1 MPDAPLTRWP
11 TLADRRIRLT
21 VLGGYLGSGKTTWLR
36 HHLFGAT
43 VAPHVLVNEAAAV
56 PVDDHLLARAAG
68 VTVLA
73 GGCACCTGRA
83 GLVAALRAL
92 CDRRSGGAAVETVVL
107 ETSGLADP
115 AAIVAA
121 IRDDPVLVHHLVVAE
136 VIVLVD
142 ALYGLAQLAEDPLGA
157 RQVAAADRLIV
168 TKGDAAA
175 PAALADLVAT
185 LRMANPVAQL
195 SAAVQGVAC
204 ALPALGKGRPVALAG
219 NGVASVQAM
228 SLPLVTPVDWPAL
241 SLWLSAL
248 LAARGDDLVRVKGV
262 IATPAGR
269 LLVQAVRRT
278 VQAPEVLPDGAAEGD
293 DTLVFLGRGC
303 TGEQLAL
310 SCRRFGVAV

>member
-1 MPDAPLTRWP
+1 MAEARL
-11 TLADRRIRLT
+11 RLT
-21 VLGGYLGSGKTTWLR
+21 VLGGYLGAGKTTWLR
-36 HHLFGAT
+36 HHLYESGT
-43 VAPHVLVNEAAAV
+43 APHVIVNEAAAV

-73 GGCACCTGRA
+73 GGCACCTVRD
-83 GLVAALRAL
+83 GLVAVLRAL
-92 CDRRSGGAAVETVVL
+92 CDARSAGTQLDSIVL

-136 VIVLVD
+136 VIVMVD
-142 ALYGLAQLAEDPLGA
+142 ALHGLAQLAEDPLGA

-168 TKGDAAA
+168 TKADVADG
-175 PAALADLVAT
+175 AALGNLLAT
-185 LRMANPVAQL
+185 LRAVNPLAQV

-204 ALPALGKGRPVALAG
+204 AMPDVPPGVAAPLAG
-219 NGVASVQAM
+219 DGAEPVIAM
-228 SLPLVTPVDWPAL
+228 TLPLATPVDWPAF

-262 IATPAGR
+262 VATPAGR

-278 VQAPEVLPDGAAEGD
+278 VQAPEMLPEGVAEGD
-293 DTLVFLGRGC
+293 DTLVFLGRDC

>member
-1 MPDAPLTRWP
+1 M
-11 TLADRRIRLT
+11 
-21 VLGGYLGSGKTTWLR
+21 LGGYLGAGKTTWLR
-36 HHLFGAT
+36 HHLYESGT
-43 VAPHVLVNEAAAV
+43 APHVIVNEAAAV

-73 GGCACCTGRA
+73 GGCACCTGRED
-83 GLVAALRAL
+83 LVRALRAL
-92 CDRRSGGAAVETVVL
+92 CDLRSAGGTVDHLVL

-142 ALYGLAQLAEDPLGA
+142 ALHGLAQLAEDPLGA
-157 RQVAAADRLIV
+157 RQVVAAGRLIV
-168 TKGDAAA
+168 TKADVADG
-175 PAALADLVAT
+175 AALGNLLAT
-185 LRMANPVAQL
+185 LRAVNPMAQI

-204 ALPALGKGRPVALAG
+204 ALPDVPAGSAVALAG
-219 NGVASVQAM
+219 GGGAPVAAM
-228 SLPLVTPVDWPAL
+228 VLALVAPVDWPAL

-278 VQAPEVLPDGAAEGD
+278 VQAPEVLPDVPTEGD

-310 SCRRFGVAV
+310 SCWRFGVAV